1 MSKLTVYN
9 MPSCKCFQF
18 VCCISRL
25 GAKYFKQNDGNG
37 ASAQIVVV
45 RWSVESN
52 KLKVVH
58 WYFTHTLT
66 SRFLLPV
73 TVVII
78 IVK

>member
-1 MSKLTVYN
+1 
-9 MPSCKCFQF
+9 MPSCKGFQF
-18 VCCISRL
+18 VCSISRL
-25 GAKYFKQNDGNG
+25 DAKYFKQNDGNG
-37 ASAQIVVV
+37 AQIVVV